1 MRGAII
7 GDIVGSIYEFDNIKT
22 KDFPLFGEGCFFT
35 DDTVMT
41 CAVAHAAQ
49 MLDGMRDHGE
59 LDYDAFQ
66 DKCNKNYHLLGA
78 EYPDRGYG
86 SHFLDWIYDID
97 APAYNSCGNG
107 SAMRVSP
114 VAWIARNEEECLE
127 LAKRTALPSHDHP
140 DGIAGACA
148 TALAVYL
155 ARMGRSKDD
164 IRDAVSDY
172 YDLSFT
178 LDEIRPDYDWG
189 ALCSDTVPQ
198 AVVAFLESTSFEDA
212 IRNAE
217 AEKWRKSDPQKKQ
230 RSDGMAA
237 QLEHL
242 IEELDGD
249 IAAAEASG
257 DAKKLAEL
265 QDAKSAREAWLAQ
278 VTKDL

>member
-22 KDFPLFGEGCFFT
+22 KDFPLFSEGCFFT

-114 VAWIARNEEECLE
+114 VARIARNEEECLE

-212 IRNAE
+212 IRNAISIGGD
-217 AEKWRKSDPQKKQ
+217 SDT
-230 RSDGMAA
+230 
-237 QLEHL
+237 
-242 IEELDGD
+242 
-249 IAAAEASG
+249 IAAITGPIAEAYYG
-257 DAKKLAEL
+257 GAPAAIWL
-265 QDAKSAREAWLAQ
+265 QAQ
-278 VTKDL
+278 TYFKPNDFILKTERAFHRKYQTD